1 MTLLDLMK
9 TRRSIRKYTKQKV
22 EDEKLEKIMEAGLYA
37 PNPSDWY
44 YECQCRK

>member
-37 PNPSDWY
+37 P
-44 YECQCRK
+44 